1 MKKHIKFS
9 RIIVFLLLSIL
20 AATTLLPILYMIM
33 ATFLSKDEY
42 MLNMFALPKAL
53 NFQNYKVVLE
63 AFNFI
68 RMTFN
73 SLFVSV
79 ITVATSLLVTSL
91 AAYSI
96 NKLSWKGKKP
106 VMGLITVGMFMP
118 GQVLI
123 IPVYQILI
131 GLNLV
136 NSSFGLIIFYVATS
150 IPFTTMMMIAN
161 IKGIPNQILESAT
174 IDGAG
179 SFKIYLNVILPL
191 LKPTLVTA
199 AIINFISYWNE
210 LLYAMIILQ
219 DERIRTITVSIVS
232 LTNKFGSNMPLLY
245 AGLLLSAIPVI
256 ILYLIAQKQ
265 IIKGVSS
272 GSLK

>member
-1 MKKHIKFS
+1 MKKHLKFS

-53 NFQNYKVVLE
+53 DFQNYKVVLE
-63 AFNFI
+63 AFNFV

-79 ITVATSLLVTSL
+79 ITVSASLLVTSL

-96 NKLSWKGKKP
+96 NKLTWKGKKT

-136 NSSFGLIIFYVATS
+136 NNSFGLIIFYVATS